1 MLELWLSGKQWPLG
15 LPRLREP
22 AARLRRALA
31 DRGVQFKPAELAER
45 RRCGGADSARLG
57 HLSSLSLTQTS
68 LLQLS
73 SIAIGLTQRAGTSG
87 ERRAHWLRGAR
98 RSCSDYHISASQPRC
113 ATDRSAS
120 PRERPAAPP
129 APSPPVALLLRPA
142 LLGSPQS
149 GWPRCARG
157 SLFRLRWRVAGGSWA
172 VQLKATTNARNP
184 AKHPRTHPSSRETR
198 SELSVA
204 DQMTFFLKEVTPF
217 SPLQSCRTGSSEFSA
232 KGLISKSVLEVYW
245 EGEEEGRRRYLVGG
259 QEEEEEQQK
268 ITRSAR
274 EGVGGQEIYPGSL
287 K

>member
-31 DRGVQFKPAELAER
+31 DPGVQFKPAELAER

-98 RSCSDYHISASQPRC
+98 RSCSDYHISASLPRC

-120 PRERPAAPP
+120 PRERIRAPEATRSGLRPLSPGAPAALAFGLPSPPSAPPFPLLLAGRAASALASCRAAPP
-129 APSPPVALLLRPA
+129 PCAPGVPAVRLAALRAGLTFPPPVA
-142 LLGSPQS
+142 S
-149 GWPRCARG
+149 GWWVG
-157 SLFRLRWRVAGGSWA
+157 VLDDED
-172 VQLKATTNARNP
+172 
-184 AKHPRTHPSSRETR
+184 PS
-198 SELSVA
+198 
-204 DQMTFFLKEVTPF
+204 
-217 SPLQSCRTGSSEFSA
+217 
-232 KGLISKSVLEVYW
+232 GL
-245 EGEEEGRRRYLVGG
+245 
-259 QEEEEEQQK
+259 
-268 ITRSAR
+268 
-274 EGVGGQEIYPGSL
+274 
-287 K
+287 

>member
-98 RSCSDYHISASQPRC
+98 RSCSDYHISASLPRC

-120 PRERPAAPP
+120 PRERIRAPEATRSGLRPLSPGAPAAL
-129 APSPPVALLLRPA
+129 AFGLPSPPSAPPSPLLLAGRAASA
-142 LLGSPQS
+142 L
-149 GWPRCARG
+149 A
-157 SLFRLRWRVAGGSWA
+157 
-172 VQLKATTNARNP
+172 
-184 AKHPRTHPSSRETR
+184 
-198 SELSVA
+198 
-204 DQMTFFLKEVTPF
+204 
-217 SPLQSCRTGSSEFSA
+217 SCRAAPLPCAPGVPA
-232 KGLISKSVLEVYW
+232 VRLAALRAGLTFPPLVA
-245 EGEEEGRRRYLVGG
+245 RLVG
-259 QEEEEEQQK
+259 
-268 ITRSAR
+268 RCSR
-274 EGVGGQEIYPGSL
+274 
-287 K
+287 